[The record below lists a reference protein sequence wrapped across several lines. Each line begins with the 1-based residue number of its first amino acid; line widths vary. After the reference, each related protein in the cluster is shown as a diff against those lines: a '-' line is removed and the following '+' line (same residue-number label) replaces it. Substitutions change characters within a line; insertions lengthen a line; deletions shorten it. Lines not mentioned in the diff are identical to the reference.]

1 LIFKPLRMKITGNI
15 VDAIKKKIFKAEL
28 LIEGNTI
35 FKIND
40 LGKEDPSLAY
50 LLPGFVDAHVHIEST
65 MVTPYYFANHVKQF
79 GTLGVVTDPH
89 EISNVCGV
97 DGFDFMYREAQ
108 NTEINIFFGVPSCVP
123 ATPFETSGAEFD
135 ADIIDGI
142 FKNYNVVA
150 LSEMMNFPGVVNGFT
165 DVISKLNVAKS
176 YNKKID
182 GHAPGLRGNDLSTY
196 IKSGISTD
204 HESYTYDEAKE
215 KIDKG
220 MLIQIREGSAAR
232 NFDALHMLISEK
244 PESVM
249 FCTDDAHPDTL
260 VKGHIDRIVK
270 MAIQKGHSIFDILK
284 ASSINAINHY
294 NLPIGMLKEGDRA
307 DFIEVDNIES
317 FNVIRSFSKGEVIY
331 NANEPKTEY
340 LPKNSINKFEVDQ
353 ISAKD
358 IQIAD
363 KGKKV
368 KVIEVVDGE
377 LITNSITASLP
388 RNEDYLLAD
397 PKMDILKLVVI
408 NRYKRGMQPQIG
420 FIKGFNIKNAAMA
433 GSVAHDSHN
442 IIAVGDNDENIV
454 EAVNSII
461 ESKGGISFVN
471 NHKVDIIPLPVA
483 GLMAN
488 ETIDKMATKYFNLEQ
503 KVKLNGSTLQAP
515 FMTLA
520 FMSLLVIP
528 TLKLGDKGLF
538 DVDKFEF
545 TDIYVD

>member
-1 LIFKPLRMKITGNI
+1 
-15 VDAIKKKIFKAEL
+15 
-28 LIEGNTI
+28 
-35 FKIND
+35 
-40 LGKEDPSLAY
+40 
-50 LLPGFVDAHVHIEST
+50 
-65 MVTPYYFANHVKQF
+65 
-79 GTLGVVTDPH
+79 
-89 EISNVCGV
+89 
-97 DGFDFMYREAQ
+97 
-108 NTEINIFFGVPSCVP
+108 
-123 ATPFETSGAEFD
+123 
-135 ADIIDGI
+135 
-142 FKNYNVVA
+142 
-150 LSEMMNFPGVVNGFT
+150 
-165 DVISKLNVAKS
+165 
-176 YNKKID
+176 
-182 GHAPGLRGNDLSTY
+182 
-196 IKSGISTD
+196 
-204 HESYTYDEAKE
+204 
-215 KIDKG
+215 
-220 MLIQIREGSAAR
+220 
-232 NFDALHMLISEK
+232 
-244 PESVM
+244 
-249 FCTDDAHPDTL
+249 
-260 VKGHIDRIVK
+260 
-270 MAIQKGHSIFDILK
+270 
-284 ASSINAINHY
+284 
-294 NLPIGMLKEGDRA
+294 
-307 DFIEVDNIES
+307 
-317 FNVIRSFSKGEVIY
+317 
-331 NANEPKTEY
+331 